1 MGRPRELTG
10 RDKELLSLLARC
22 RVLEMNQVARVYGVR
37 DYHRM
42 RVEVLAAR
50 GYLLRQRGLV
60 KATQKGLREMGLNGD
75 IVPVRNAGQRRK
87 LAGFAEVYLALRDRW
102 SFAFSGEYKKRRP
115 DLSFA
120 SFGAVIA
127 RNGAEYVV
135 YLLLS
140 KSHES
145 SVAKLRQEIAG
156 LVHYN
161 IRRAVVLCAHDHTLA
176 LFGSDPL
183 GLDSLILL
191 PYPGGLDIL
200 CRLDEIHACARAEFP
215 GCLPCKRPFAD
226 YERDDVYISVLA
238 DHDLA
243 RQRFLHD
250 YLGHVQRF
258 EKRPCVGVC
267 LPGQEEHFAA
277 GFPGLQLT
285 VLPWEADREKVNAK

>member
-1 MGRPRELTG
+1 MGRSRELTG
-10 RDKELLSLLARC
+10 RDKELLFLLARC
-22 RVLEMNQVARVYGVR
+22 RVLEMNQVAQVYGVR

-42 RVEVLAAR
+42 RIRVLTAR
-50 GYLLRQRGLV
+50 GYVLHQRGLV
-60 KATQKGLREMGLNGD
+60 RATSKGLQSIGLNGEM
-75 IVPVRNAGQRRK
+75 VPVRSAKQCRK
-87 LAGFAEVYLALRDRW
+87 LAGFAEIYLALRNKW

-120 SFGAVIA
+120 SFGAVIT

-140 KSHES
+140 KARKS
-145 SVAKLRQEIAG
+145 SITRLRQEIAG

-161 IRRAVVLCAHDHTLA
+161 IRRVVVLCAHDHTLA
-176 LFGSDPL
+176 LFGSDSL

-200 CRLDEIHACARAEFP
+200 CRLDEIHARARAEFP

-226 YERDDVYISVLA
+226 YERDEAYISVLA

-243 RQRFLHD
+243 RQRFLRD
-250 YLGHVQRF
+250 YLGHVQRL